1 MPRFLTYTASMV
13 FLIGIASPLAA
24 QQLTLESFDL
34 DGDPTTTATA
44 PAPVTEPANEL
55 ETCLLNAAACQN
67 AELKSGSSL
76 SIDDVVNLGV
86 IDREK
91 VAVQKTSSTGT
102 TQAVDTAQALPSI
115 DMEILFDYN
124 SSTIRADQAQRLVEL
139 SSVLSGAKFQNY
151 TLAFIGHTDS
161 VGSAIYNKDLSRRRA
176 QEVAFYVSRAAGI
189 PLSQTTATG
198 LGFDRPKT
206 PYDTEGPQNRR
217 VQLVLIPR

>member
-1 MPRFLTYTASMV
+1 MRKFKALTFSAIILLGV
-13 FLIGIASPLAA
+13 GAPAFA

-34 DGDPTTTATA
+34 EDNDTAAA
-44 PAPVTEPANEL
+44 PEIQTGSDL
-55 ETCLLNAAACQN
+55 ETCLFSATDCEN

-91 VAVQKTSSTGT
+91 VAVQETSTTGT
-102 TQAVDTAQALPSI
+102 SKPIDTAQALPSI

-124 SSTIRADQAQRLVEL
+124 SSTIRADQAQRLIEL
-139 SSVLSGAKFQNY
+139 SDVLRGPKFKDY

-161 VGSAIYNKDLSRRRA
+161 VGSATYNRNLSRRRA

-189 PLSQTTATG
+189 PLSQTTSTG